1 MTWNSLPIIKPQ
13 YRIDPPPFSYFTLV
27 LSAEAIF
34 LSSFI
39 LMSQNRQ
46 QRISDQRNHLDLQ
59 INMLAEQE
67 NSQML
72 VMMREL
78 MIHLGMNKSEITSE
92 ALEQPTDALRIAEN
106 IEKVI
111 MEDIA
116 ESAELELN
124 S

>member
-1 MTWNSLPIIKPQ
+1 
-13 YRIDPPPFSYFTLV
+13 V